1 MKNQTLENQQSN
13 VAQNSAEH
21 EKNLTGALSSAIE
34 VSPFVAGATLLT
46 VPADGIQRE
55 SVHPLDIS
63 ASVQAAPVPPGA
75 APRDGWEGSF
85 FYVNG
90 KRYVVALSPEISK
103 NGLHELRTYRFDG
116 DKSSLPSEKL
126 STTDADGTATFQPS
140 IITTPTNG
148 NGKNCLFCGR
158 QLVGRKGAKYCSLLC
173 KDKYFK
179 QRKAAGLV
187 ISKVNHKNQS
197 EGQNVTPVDTSKP
210 NFSDISKVGS
220 L

>member
-1 MKNQTLENQQSN
+1 MKNETLEQTKNIIG
-13 VAQNSAEH
+13 AEPSAIRTH
-21 EKNLTGALSSAIE
+21 FVQTGAAL
-34 VSPFVAGATLLT
+34 PT

-63 ASVQAAPVPPGA
+63 IASEKSGPAPSGP

-85 FYVNG
+85 FHVNG

-116 DKSSLPSEKL
+116 DKSSLPSGKL
-126 STTDADGTATFQPS
+126 STTDADGAATFQPS